1 MAGNTVTVNCQNG
14 QAGYRLNV
22 EASLTGNTSGNAREV
37 SCVFR
42 ILPTGYGGF
51 YDYSERPVHTSLL
64 VGGVQKSYN
73 EWSELWPMDTWKTV
87 NSWSGYVTAGQT
99 VTVTGRLTLRSDYQ
113 SGYPYLPASGSVS
126 VSLTLDALQSRLGT
140 VEDFVFDDAFCGGVP
155 FSVPVTKYDQSMYDV
170 LTISC
175 GEEVIAVR
183 NDYISGSVTLSSAEI
198 AEAYGVMSTSNSALW
213 SFGLKT
219 YAFEGGALVGSSE
232 TTAQASISPEGSSP
246 VFSPEQVS
254 VEDTCTDTLAITG
267 DPSKA
272 IKGRSVLSVSLL
284 SEAAAMKGATI
295 TSYTFSMQGSGT
307 VHRNAPFALPAV
319 FSYPE
324 TSVLS
329 VIATD
334 SRGNSTAAAVP
345 LEMTDYSLPSV
356 SVFRLQRVSPAYTGT
371 GAFMEFE
378 GALSLWEGLQL
389 DNGIS
394 SLSYRCREARSAQ
407 FGAEAVPAYD
417 YSGGVFSFSG
427 NIPGSFDVS
436 SRYEFEL
443 TVTDRLGSVSVSTYL
458 ISAMPT
464 VDLDVDRRIVSVG
477 KTIEGSTQGSLE
489 LANPL
494 SVRYGGTGA
503 SAFPSGYF
511 VTGSGDAALSASS
524 PSEAVQI
531 LKSSLV
537 ELIYPVG
544 SIYMSTVQTSPQSLF
559 GGSWER
565 IKDRF
570 LLSAGDSYAAG
581 AVGGEE
587 SHVLSVNEMPSHSH
601 VVPGTTANNYGS
613 GGTVFENWVNRTRDR
628 DARTASA
635 GSGAA
640 HNNMPPYLAVYV
652 WKRTA

>member
-1 MAGNTVTVNCQNG
+1 
-14 QAGYRLNV
+14 
-22 EASLTGNTSGNAREV
+22 
-37 SCVFR
+37 
-42 ILPTGYGGF
+42 
-51 YDYSERPVHTSLL
+51 
-64 VGGVQKSYN
+64 
-73 EWSELWPMDTWKTV
+73 
-87 NSWSGYVTAGQT
+87 
-99 VTVTGRLTLRSDYQ
+99 
-113 SGYPYLPASGSVS
+113 
-126 VSLTLDALQSRLGT
+126 
-140 VEDFVFDDAFCGGVP
+140 
-155 FSVPVTKYDQSMYDV
+155 MYDV

-219 YAFEGGALVGSSE
+219 YAFEGGALIGSSE
-232 TTAQASISPEGSSP
+232 TTARASISQEGSAP
-246 VFSPEQVS
+246 EFSAEYVS
-254 VEDTCTDTLAITG
+254 VRDTCPDTLAITG
-267 DPSKA
+267 DPQKA
-272 IKGRSVLSVSLL
+272 IKGHSVLSVEIL
-284 SEAAAMKGATI
+284 SEAHARKGAQLS
-295 TSYTFSMQGSGT
+295 SYTFSMQGT
-307 VHRNAPFALPAV
+307 ETQHRTAPSSSPVVLTFPD
-319 FSYPE
+319 S
-324 TSVLS
+324 SVLT
-329 VIATD
+329 VIVTD
-334 SRGNSTAAAVP
+334 SRGNSTAVNVTVP
-345 LEMTDYSLPSV
+345 MTDYMPPSV
-356 SVFRLQRVSPAYTGT
+356 NIFRLQRVSPAYTGT
-371 GAFMEFE
+371 EAFMEFE

-389 DNGIS
+389 DNGIC

-477 KTIEGSTQGSLE
+477 KTIEGSAQGSLE
-489 LANPL
+489 LASPL

-559 GGSWER
+559 GGIWER

-613 GGTVFENWVNRTRDR
+613 GGTEFENWVNRTRAGTPGPHLR
-628 DARTASA
+628 EAEPPTTTCPRTWRCMYGKGPRKSRLRC
-635 GSGAA
+635 
-640 HNNMPPYLAVYV
+640 PL
-652 WKRTA
+652 

>member
-1 MAGNTVTVNCQNG
+1 MPENTVTISCQNG
-14 QAGYRLNV
+14 QAGYRLKI
-22 EASLTGNTSGNAREV
+22 EAALTGNTSGNMREV
-37 SCVFR
+37 SCTFR

-51 YDYSERPVHTSLL
+51 YDYSEKPVHTALV
-64 VGGVQKSYN
+64 VGGSQKSYN

-113 SGYPYLPASGSVS
+113 SGYSYLPVAGSVS

-140 VEDFVFDDAFCGGVP
+140 VADFVFDDAACEGIP

-170 LTISC
+170 LAIKC
-175 GEEVIAVR
+175 GDGQIAVR
-183 NDYISGSVTLSSAEI
+183 EDYSSGTVTLSPSEI
-198 AEAYGVMSTSNSALW
+198 AIAYGLMSTSNSAEWTFL
-213 SFGLKT
+213 LKT
-219 YAFEGGALVGSSE
+219 YTSDGGSLVGSSE
-232 TTAQASISPEGSSP
+232 TTAQASLSQEGSAP
-246 VFSPEQVS
+246 EFSAEYVS
-254 VEDTCTDTLAITG
+254 VRDTCPDTLAITG
-267 DPSKA
+267 DPQKA
-272 IKGRSVLSVSLL
+272 IKGHSVLSVEIL
-284 SEAAAMKGATI
+284 SEAQARKGAQI
-295 TSYTFSMQGSGT
+295 SSYTFSMQGT
-307 VHRNAPFALPAV
+307 ETQHRAAPSSSPVVLTFPD
-319 FSYPE
+319 S
-324 TSVLS
+324 SVLT
-329 VIATD
+329 VIVTD
-334 SRGNSTAAAVP
+334 SRGNSTAVNVSVP
-345 LEMTDYSLPSV
+345 MTDYMPPSV
-356 SVFRLQRVSPAYTGT
+356 NIFRLQRVSPAYTGT
-371 GAFMEFE
+371 EAFMEFE
-378 GALSLWEGLQL
+378 GTLSLWEGLEL
-389 DNGIS
+389 DNGIE
-394 SLSYRCREARSAQ
+394 SLSYRCREASSSP
-407 FGAEAVPAYD
+407 FGPEQVPVYD
-417 YSGGVFSFSG
+417 YSGGTFSFSG

-443 TVTDRLGSVSVSTYL
+443 TVADRLGSVSVSAYL

-464 VDLDVDRRIVSVG
+464 LDMDVNRRIVSVG

-489 LANPL
+489 LAHPL
-494 SVRYGGTGA
+494 SVRYGGTGG
-503 SAFPSGYF
+503 SSFPSGYF
-511 VTGSGDAALSASS
+511 VTGNGDAALSASS
-524 PSEAVQI
+524 PAEAVQL
-531 LKSSLV
+531 LKSSLL

-544 SIYMSTVQTSPQSLF
+544 SIYMSTDQTSPQSLF

-587 SHVLSVNEMPSHSH
+587 SHVLSLNEIPSHSH